1 MFLQSAYVHNKEVK
15 ASLGIKISAP
25 GLADAIAGSRLLVCG
40 PDDDEEDLK
49 ADVMKDFT
57 DIRKFYTDSGVWVQA
72 STLGSLEALLEFL
85 KTSKIPVRFAEIGPV
100 SERTVKSAAVQ
111 MDKDPMYGVMLC
123 FDVVIDKDVRK
134 SAEDA
139 GLKVFE
145 GALHLGIQ
153 PMASADFVAPS

>member
-1 MFLQSAYVHNKEVK
+1 MQ
-15 ASLGIKISAP
+15 
-25 GLADAIAGSRLLVCG
+25 
-40 PDDDEEDLK
+40 
-49 ADVMKDFT
+49 DFT

-85 KTSKIPVRFAEIGPV
+85 KSSNIPVRFAEIGPV

-123 FDVVIDKDVRK
+123 FDVVIDKEVRK

-145 GALHLGIQ
+145 GTSCLWFRA
-153 PMASADFVAPS
+153 